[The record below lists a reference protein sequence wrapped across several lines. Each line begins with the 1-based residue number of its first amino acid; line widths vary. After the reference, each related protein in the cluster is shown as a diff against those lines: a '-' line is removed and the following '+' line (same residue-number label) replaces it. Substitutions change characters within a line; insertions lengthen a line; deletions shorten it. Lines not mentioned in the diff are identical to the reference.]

1 MAENMTKK
9 QLESSEIQ
17 TGACHYCGQVYQL
30 ETDGRAT
37 EEQLDKW
44 AEEKCDCRDA
54 RVKKKRK
61 ERAVTA
67 KFEIENLF
75 GEQYT
80 EACRVLKTGID
91 LITDEKASKIVIDT
105 GDGVKLSVSMNTK
118 GILKA
123 EIAKSVKKSR
133 EI

>member
-17 TGACHYCGQVYQL
+17 TGACHYCGQIYQF

-37 EEQLDKW
+37 AEQLDKW
-44 AEEKCDCRDA
+44 AEEKCDCTDA
-54 RVKKKRK
+54 RIRKKRR
-61 ERAVTA
+61 ERAAVA
-67 KFEIENLF
+67 KYEIENLF
-75 GEQYT
+75 GEQHP
-80 EACRVLKTGID
+80 EACRVMKTGID
-91 LITDEKASKIVIDT
+91 LITDEKASKIMIDT
-105 GDGVKLSVSMNTK
+105 GDGVKLSVSINAK

>member
-1 MAENMTKK
+1 MDENMTKK
-9 QLESSEIQ
+9 KLESSEIQ
-17 TGACHYCGQVYQL
+17 TGACHYCGQVYQF

-61 ERAVTA
+61 ERAAAA

-75 GEQYT
+75 GEQYP

>member
-1 MAENMTKK
+1 MTKK

-17 TGACHYCGQVYQL
+17 TGACHYCGQIYQF

-37 EEQLDKW
+37 AEQLDKW
-44 AEEKCDCRDA
+44 AEEKCDCTDA
-54 RVKKKRK
+54 RIRKKRR
-61 ERAVTA
+61 ERAAVA
-67 KFEIENLF
+67 KYEIENLF
-75 GEQYT
+75 GEQHP
-80 EACRVLKTGID
+80 EACRVMKTGID
-91 LITDEKASKIVIDT
+91 LITDEKASKIMIDT
-105 GDGVKLSVSMNTK
+105 GDGVKLSVSINAK